1 MDNNDYECRALGQ
14 LNDRLAAYINKVR
27 TLELENSALQQQVST
42 IEETNSREVISV
54 RTMYDKELGQV
65 QLKFELFNSRFKD

>member
-1 MDNNDYECRALGQ
+1 M
-14 LNDRLAAYINKVR
+14 AAYINKVR

>member
-1 MDNNDYECRALGQ
+1 M
-14 LNDRLAAYINKVR
+14 
-27 TLELENSALQQQVST
+27 ELENSALQQQVST

-65 QLKFELFNSRFKD
+65 LQKFELFKIT

>member
-1 MDNNDYECRALGQ
+1 M
-14 LNDRLAAYINKVR
+14 AAYINKVR

-65 QLKFELFNSRFKD
+65 LQKFELFKIT

>member
-1 MDNNDYECRALGQ
+1 M
-14 LNDRLAAYINKVR
+14 AAYINKVR
-27 TLELENSALQQQVST
+27 TWELENSALQQQVST

-65 QLKFELFNSRFKD
+65 LQKFELFKIT

>member
-1 MDNNDYECRALGQ
+1 
-14 LNDRLAAYINKVR
+14 LAAYINKVR

>member
-1 MDNNDYECRALGQ
+1 M
-14 LNDRLAAYINKVR
+14 AAYINKVR

-65 QLKFELFNSRFKD
+65 QRKFELLKIT